1 MHYRKFPFK
10 RKMIYSTVKLIT
22 GIDDNGKNT
31 KLLFFF
37 LSKYISSNKLNQ
49 IYKTAKFDTTDKKR
63 YTVSNKYL

>member
-1 MHYRKFPFK
+1 
-10 RKMIYSTVKLIT
+10 VKLIT

-37 LSKYISSNKLNQ
+37 LKNRQNKYPPINQ
-49 IYKTAKFDTTDKKR
+49 IDKTTKFDTTDKKR